1 MSTQAMITMFVF
13 LGGIWGSFI
22 FLLIRALRHDRAT
35 EDYAP

>member
-1 MSTQAMITMFVF
+1 MTTQAMITMFIF

-35 EDYAP
+35 KDEAP